1 MERRYEV
8 KAGRHKKK
16 QAEKQKCF
24 NLLLNSSDEPEI
36 TKMCKSKIVELDAEI
51 SRLSDAKEK
60 KEISFA
66 ESTAKKLERTL
77 EFVRNPTLIWKVGN
91 YKQRRAVLNL
101 CFSEPIS
108 YDKDKKFGTPKLSS
122 IFKVFNSFSIENTEW
137 WAR

>member
-1 MERRYEV
+1 MKSRQEDI
-8 KAGRHKKK
+8 KKK

-60 KEISFA
+60 KEISFT